1 MKFSGLFLLIVTLIA
16 VSSVRGQ
23 SVGTEDAKT
32 IEVKRLYAEIQEHER
47 AILYCSLDQAN
58 QKCDKSA
65 AAKIA
70 KMYSTIAGDKELTL
84 RLLALTSRD
93 GSSGGRR
100 SAVQV
105 TQLATQS
112 NNRLLRTIATQ
123 NAIIIDL
130 LKALVKKR

>member
-1 MKFSGLFLLIVTLIA
+1 VKFKGFFILIVTIFA
-16 VSSVRGQ
+16 VSGVSAQ

-32 IEVKRLYAEIQEHER
+32 IEVKHLYDEIQEHEI
-47 AILYCSLDQAN
+47 AMLYCSLDESN
-58 QKCDKSA
+58 SKCDKSA
-65 AAKIA
+65 ATKIA
-70 KMYSTIAGDKELTL
+70 KIYNTIAGDKELTL
-84 RLLALTSRD
+84 RLLALTSGD
-93 GSSGGRR
+93 SSSGGRR

-130 LKALVKKR
+130 LKALVEKK